1 MTHTLILNLAILLL
15 IAVGLLLT
23 QNPLMLLGLLLLRD
37 LPYQLAA
44 MQLQAEDEPSNP
56 IGFTT

>member
-1 MTHTLILNLAILLL
+1 MILNLAILLL